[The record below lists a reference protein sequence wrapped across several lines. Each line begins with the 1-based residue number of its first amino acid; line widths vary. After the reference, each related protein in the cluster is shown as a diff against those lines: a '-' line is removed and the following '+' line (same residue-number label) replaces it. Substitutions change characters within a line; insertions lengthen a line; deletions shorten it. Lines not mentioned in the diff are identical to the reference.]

1 MAKLLHD
8 NIQVLGAWLDS
19 MAPSLPG
26 ATAVHFD
33 SHTNLELFGAASS
46 MPFLFS
52 VIDGVLTRDGAPVV
66 INPPCDDC
74 AALDALDGATT
85 VAQLRKVLLVMRDKP
100 GFTRG

>member
-1 MAKLLHD
+1 MLLSYEE
-8 NIQVLGAWLDS
+8 NGSVLIWWRPFAPQQSIYLDS
-19 MAPSLPG
+19 HSNPTLASAINADPSAYL
-26 ATAVHFD
+26 
-33 SHTNLELFGAASS
+33 
-46 MPFLFS
+46 

-85 VAQLRKVLLVMRDKP
+85 VAQLKKALIVMRDKP